1 MGKLVIIESNAHDN
15 NTGDSESNA
24 HDVSIPHN
32 SPSEKLTAPEPPRWR
47 FINEAKKSL
56 GYSSIHAGTVVE
68 GQSSDELGAKYNAPD
83 ISMYQQSTKREKVIP
98 AQREYRFPL
107 PSSYYKQDTEEE
119 IGKLQLNVP
128 PTDTFPTE
136 NNDVGRLQ
144 IHQATPN
151 ETPNAS
157 GEFAGFPKFET
168 IPIEPKVSFKE
179 WGSNYN
185 MRQQDGKDDDV
196 WYDGQIEDSYNQ
208 PNSDDELTKTSRHV
222 G

>member
-1 MGKLVIIESNAHDN
+1 M
-15 NTGDSESNA
+15 
-24 HDVSIPHN
+24 
-32 SPSEKLTAPEPPRWR
+32 
-47 FINEAKKSL
+47 
-56 GYSSIHAGTVVE
+56 
-68 GQSSDELGAKYNAPD
+68 
-83 ISMYQQSTKREKVIP
+83 
-98 AQREYRFPL
+98 
-107 PSSYYKQDTEEE
+107 
-119 IGKLQLNVP
+119 
-128 PTDTFPTE
+128 
-136 NNDVGRLQ
+136 Q

-208 PNSDDELTKTSRHV
+208 PNSDDELNKTSRDV